1 MDESFTPIDTT
12 YGSAFLGLV
21 ISAILYGI
29 TILQVYFY
37 YRNYPRDARF
47 IKILVFTVWYD
58 MKDTAL
64 RLRLTLTLGYG
75 TLYISPCVRPL
86 STGEEYLITN
96 YARPDALEQLTWSM
110 EVAPDRL
117 QWHNRTDCSMFLRPT
132 IMDNVQQ
139 PISGVGYCDTIVYT
153 FRTWNRVHDT
163 EVREDDALQRE
174 KDLTAI
180 YNYSFALVTTANF
193 QKLIWVTSAG
203 IGSAAAADIMI
214 AASLCYYLSRSKTG
228 FRRTDSLITILIIYT
243 VTTGL
248 MTSVIDFAI
257 IITFALMPN
266 NYVWLAL
273 FWVVGRCYVNSFL
286 AALNCRDSLRE
297 KAATRD
303 PASFMHLTPITGS
316 VASDRRSLYGGVPPL
331 AVTIHTATVQKTDYL
346 DSPESISTAPAA
358 LA

>member
-47 IKILVFTVWYD
+47 IKILVFTVWLW
-58 MKDTAL
+58 DTL
-64 RLRLTLTLGYG
+64 H
-75 TLYISPCVRPL
+75 L
-86 STGEEYLITN
+86 SLCTTAIYWYLITN

-110 EVAPDRL
+110 EL
-117 QWHNRTDCSMFLRPT
+117 QTDCNGIIALIVQCFFARRLWINLTRHTASS
-132 IMDNVQQ
+132 VQQ

-248 MTSVIDFAI
+248 MT
-257 IITFALMPN
+257 
-266 NYVWLAL
+266 
-273 FWVVGRCYVNSFL
+273 R
-286 AALNCRDSLRE
+286 
-297 KAATRD
+297 
-303 PASFMHLTPITGS
+303 
-316 VASDRRSLYGGVPPL
+316 YGG
-331 AVTIHTATVQKTDYL
+331 
-346 DSPESISTAPAA
+346 S
-358 LA
+358 